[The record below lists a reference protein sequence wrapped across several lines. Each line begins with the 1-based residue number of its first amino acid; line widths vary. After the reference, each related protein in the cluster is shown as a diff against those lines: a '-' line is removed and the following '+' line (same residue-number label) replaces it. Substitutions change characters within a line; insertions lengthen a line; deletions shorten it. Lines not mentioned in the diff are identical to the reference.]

1 MFKKSPRLREII
13 PNDTFDLQS
22 PPSIGGKPTISWL
35 NVLLPPFLTVGV
47 MLAICFFIMNTM
59 TMLYFSAPMT
69 LIGVLMS
76 VIRYRGERKST
87 LRHSSFV

>member
-1 MFKKSPRLREII
+1 M
-13 PNDTFDLQS
+13 
-22 PPSIGGKPTISWL
+22 
-35 NVLLPPFLTVGV
+35 LLPPFLTVGV

-76 VIRYRGERKST
+76 VIRYRGEKKKYFAT
-87 LRHSSFV
+87 QQLRLEKYDTYLDEQIEKIEKCIRSSAVF